1 MKPSLFVIPEG
12 NLLLPFRLRVS
23 APAPLVVV
31 PAGNLLL
38 PLRLL
43 VLALA
48 LAFIPT
54 AHPQDFDTTTHTTVS
69 PQAAAREAA
78 NQAIADRD
86 FAKALKLLTP
96 LAEASPK
103 DAALLY
109 DLASA
114 QDALD
119 QTSAAETS
127 YRAAIAADPDRLEP
141 HVALGLLLARNG
153 HMDDAR
159 TELLAA
165 VKMPA
170 GDPLLK
176 ARAFRALA
184 RIDQQARPDQA
195 RDELL
200 EALKL
205 SPETREDTLLTAEL
219 AAKTG
224 GSEADAEAALRRLLA
239 QKKNDPEASAALA
252 RFLIEQE
259 RNPEAETL
267 LTQSLAA
274 NPDDTVLTVQL
285 ATLLNDNGKP
295 ADALP
300 LVEKLHTA
308 HPEDANIAHLLAGLY
323 LQTQDYAHA
332 EPLYAALLVREPK
345 DPLLLEARGEALLH
359 LKRFA
364 DAQDILS
371 QAVAQPTLFPE
382 PSQLAAAAS
391 NLALAA
397 SENDDPAA
405 CLQALQIRA
414 SVVPPSPTALFL
426 GAISEDKLHH
436 ISRAREAY
444 RSFIKASNG
453 AFPDQEFEAQHRL
466 IALEHMK

>member
-1 MKPSLFVIPEG
+1 MSRYLSNAPRKFVI
-12 NLLLPFRLRVS
+12 LS
-23 APAPLVVV
+23 AAKDPCISPLQ
-31 PAGNLLL
+31 
-38 PLRLL
+38 LL

-48 LAFIPT
+48 FAFAPA
-54 AHPQDFDTTTHTTVS
+54 AHAQDFDTTTHTVAN

-78 NQAIADRD
+78 NQALADHD
-86 FAKALKLLTP
+86 YAKALKLLTP

-109 DLASA
+109 DLGSA

-127 YRAAIAADPDRLEP
+127 YRAAIAADPVRLEP
-141 HVALGLLLARNG
+141 HVALALLQARNG
-153 HMDDAR
+153 HMDLAR

-165 VKMPA
+165 VKLPA

-176 ARAFRALA
+176 ARAYRALA
-184 RIDQQARPDQA
+184 RIDQQPRPNDA

-205 SPETREDTLLTAEL
+205 SPETPEDTLLTAEL
-219 AAKTG
+219 AAKAS
-224 GSEADAEAALRRLLA
+224 GSEPEAEAALRRLLA
-239 QKKNDPEASAALA
+239 QKKNDPEASAALV
-252 RFLIEQE
+252 RLLLEQK

-267 LTQSLAA
+267 LTQALAA
-274 NPDDTVLTVQL
+274 NPDDTVLTMQL
-285 ATLLNDNGKP
+285 ATLLNDQGKAAEALPLLEKLHASNP
-295 ADALP
+295 ADA
-300 LVEKLHTA
+300 
-308 HPEDANIAHLLAGLY
+308 NITHLLAGLY
-323 LQTQDYAHA
+323 LQTQDYAQA
-332 EPLYAALLVREPK
+332 EPLYAALILRSPK

-364 DAQDILS
+364 EAQTILS

-397 SENDDPAA
+397 SENDDPTA

-414 SVVPPSPTALFL
+414 SVVPTSPTALFL
-426 GAISEDKLHH
+426 EAISEDKLHH
-436 ISRAREAY
+436 VKRAREAY
-444 RSFIKASNG
+444 RSFIQAANG

-466 IALEHMK
+466 IALEHMR